1 MGVQHER
8 SMTDSGELPR
18 QLDDDGGGP
27 SVAISRAGRLSH
39 WWRLVRV
46 LGRFTG
52 PHTLQVALGIGA
64 ALVVVALRLSLP
76 WTLKAALKPWLTHG
90 PGKGDKTL
98 PGDLS
103 LFEPAAW
110 MAGLFLGLLVLL
122 GLMDMISRVA
132 FARFS
137 IATVRDLRAA
147 AFRAALSSERVEQ
160 DLRTGD
166 VIARLVGDTT
176 RIKAGMKGFLVHVAT
191 NGAHY
196 LGATGVLLWLSP
208 PLGAVF
214 ALSGMVMLW
223 VTYLGAVKMYEVAAQ
238 YRTKEGKLADTIHWA
253 WDEDGGDAS
262 FAKINRASGSYE
274 AALTKTQGM
283 VTWIA
288 HGMFGL
294 TVVAS
299 FWIGLSSP
307 VGRLDRGEM
316 VLFVLYAMTLRS
328 PMVQLVRQ
336 GTRTGKILACMA
348 RLDYLLGKSGEN
360 AQSAVDTAA
369 DGPRELS
376 RVICLSRVK
385 ARAGKSKGRRRK
397 LGYVDVSI
405 AAGERV
411 IVVGPP
417 GSGKTTLLRL
427 IAGLERSKKGA
438 VLWDDQEVSSSR
450 LTSARA
456 GVTAGAAMLPQVPRW
471 RRMSMREFLGVAG
484 EPTPQQQSVIEGLGV
499 GKIIARLPEGLEAR
513 VGSQELSAGEARVV
527 YLARVVL
534 GSAGVLLLDEPFEGT
549 TGGSGSKVA
558 DVLTSVAAGRTVI
571 AACRRPVSVG
581 AFDRVIELKKGRIV
595 FDGRAQD
602 WTPGMLDQSLSS
614 TPVSGR
620 EVGA

>member
-1 MGVQHER
+1 
-8 SMTDSGELPR
+8 MTDSGELPR
-18 QLDDDGGGP
+18 ELDHDGGGP
-27 SVAISRAGRLSH
+27 PVAISRTGRLSE
-39 WWRLVRV
+39 WWRLARV

-52 PHTLQVALGIGA
+52 AHTFQFALGIGA
-64 ALVVVALRLSLP
+64 ALLVVALRLSLP

-176 RIKAGMKGFLVHVAT
+176 RIKAGMKGFLIHVAT

-223 VTYLGAVKMYEVAAQ
+223 VTYLGAVQMYDRAAQ

-294 TVVAS
+294 TVVAC

-328 PMVQLVRQ
+328 PVVQLVRQ

-348 RLDYLLGKSGEN
+348 RLDYLLGKSGES
-360 AQSAVDTAA
+360 AQGAVDAA
-369 DGPRELS
+369 ANGPRELS

-438 VLWDDQEVSSSR
+438 VLWDDQEVFSSR
-450 LTSARA
+450 LMSERA
-456 GVTAGAAMLPQVPRW
+456 GVAAGAAMLPQVPRW
-471 RRMSMREFLGVAG
+471 RRMAMREFLGVAG
-484 EPTPQQQSVIEGLGV
+484 EPTPQQQSVIDGLGV
-499 GKIIARLPEGLEAR
+499 GKIITRLPEGMEAR

-558 DVLTSVAAGRTVI
+558 GVLTSVAAGRTVI

-602 WTPGMLDQSLSS
+602 WTPGMVAQSLSS

-620 EVGA
+620 EVET